1 MEKLSQLMDGELG
14 SRESKGQIKRLEDDP
29 SLAQSWETFHLIRD
43 ALRHDDAG
51 LKPDFGRRLHER
63 LQQEPVVIAP
73 HTRLGYQV
81 ARYTLP
87 LAAGIAGVTAVAWLA
102 LSLQPSGQQ
111 AEVIAQRSG
120 PSVNSPSSP
129 EATAPAQPIDRR
141 VTEYLTAHQEFSPR
155 TAMQGVASYVRT
167 VAADDAGA
175 R

>member
-1 MEKLSQLMDGELG
+1 MEKLSQLMDGELS
-14 SRESKGQIKRLEDDP
+14 SRESKGQIKRLEVDP

-43 ALRHDDAG
+43 ALRQDDVG

-63 LQQEPVVIAP
+63 LQEEPVVIAP
-73 HTRLGYQV
+73 HTRLSYQV

-87 LAAGIAGVTAVAWLA
+87 LAAGIAGVTVVAWLA
-102 LSLQPSGQQ
+102 LSLQPSGQH

-120 PSVNSPSSP
+120 QSVTSPSP